1 MKSFIIRRRMPMRY
15 WMFLLGMC
23 VLLLLILMFGNR
35 YGKPGAW
42 NLWLP
47 WSAGRELPVE
57 ELRGPNAELQEKLLI
72 LEQNGRVDK
81 QAAVLLQQQLVDTQK
96 ENFRLRKD
104 LEFYQ
109 GIIHVQNDRTSP
121 VIHGIRIK
129 PLVRAREY
137 RLELILLH
145 ITNRDKVLEGNLDV
159 VLEGVE
165 SSSAAMRLPLKEISL
180 SRNPAYSVR
189 FRNFQRVEN
198 SFVLPEDFQP
208 QKIFVTVTID
218 GDERSG
224 FEKIFDWPLTENGEI
239 ADVG

>member
-15 WMFLLGMC
+15 WMFLLGLC
-23 VLLLLILMFGNR
+23 VLLLLILMFDNR
-35 YGKPGAW
+35 YGKLGAG

-47 WSAGRELPVE
+47 WSAGRELSVE
-57 ELRGPNAELQEKLLI
+57 ELRGRNAELQEKLLM
-72 LEQNGRVDK
+72 LEQNGQVDK
-81 QAAVLLQQQLVDTQK
+81 QAAALLQQQLVDTQK

-109 GIIHVQNDRTSP
+109 GIIHVESDRTSP

-129 PLVRAREY
+129 PLARAREY

-145 ITNRDKVLEGNLDV
+145 ITNRGKVLEGNLDV

-165 SSSAAMRLPLKEISL
+165 SSSAVMRLSLKEISL
-180 SRNPAYSVR
+180 NRNPAYSIR

-198 SFVLPEDFQP
+198 NFVLPEDFQP

-218 GDERSG
+218 GDEGSG